1 MHCPIIYLY
10 TTTTYV
16 HSGFERMRFVTCTHE
31 NNASFHG
38 TSVIASLN
46 ILDINQD
53 KIHRAFPSV
62 RHNFTF
68 ASPPPPSP
76 SPPTDGTS
84 TSPSSLPVPT
94 HTVVP
99 QNASHQCT
107 PMISGTRLL
116 VGFIRY
122 FKENASQSSKYIR
135 TRLHKRHLCSFR
147 SKSNPD
153 V

>member
-1 MHCPIIYLY
+1 MHWPIIYSY

-16 HSGFERMRFVTCTHE
+16 HSGFERMQFVTCTRE

-53 KIHRAFPSV
+53 KIHCAFSSV
-62 RHNFTF
+62 RQNFTL
-68 ASPPPPSP
+68 ASPP
-76 SPPTDGTS
+76 PPTDGTS

-99 QNASHQCT
+99 QNASHQRT
-107 PMISGTRLL
+107 PMISGTQLL
-116 VGFIRY
+116 VGFVRY

-135 TRLHKRHLCSFR
+135 TRLCKRHLCSFR